1 MVAFVSLQCLL
12 GILCGINLAV
22 VFAPWRETLVALIIM
37 TQRYFLYPKLSNGYK
52 Y

>member
-22 VFAPWRETLVALIIM
+22 VFAPWRETLVALIVIIIIIKSLLLKN
-37 TQRYFLYPKLSNGYK
+37 Y
-52 Y
+52 